1 MKLFKLTNA
10 EGKTRPGERNECQWG
25 PGVTR
30 RGTGKG
36 ELCSEGYI
44 HAYEHPLLAVLLN
57 PIHADYEDPILWEC
71 EGEVALR
78 DGQLKC
84 GCVELTTV
92 RQVEL
97 PVVTTEQRVKFGI
110 LCALEVCQ
118 EPGFVEWA
126 NKWLN
131 GEDRTEAAAARAA
144 AWAAVLATETANAVN
159 AAQIDLIKVAI
170 EATS

>member
-1 MKLFKLTNA
+1 
-10 EGKTRPGERNECQWG
+10 
-25 PGVTR
+25 
-30 RGTGKG
+30 
-36 ELCSEGYI
+36 
-44 HAYEHPLLAVLLN
+44 VLLN